1 MRLWNATRWS
11 FAGLRAAGKYEAAF
25 RADALLAVTLF
36 GVSFFVAENA
46 IEWAILVA
54 PLLLTMIV
62 ELLNSAIE
70 TTVDRI
76 GVERIPMVRELFR
89 NLVTAEGTRA
99 IREWDEMLSVFEV
112 EQRESAD
119 NARKNSGR
127 NRFRNDR
134 FGYVATCQRPAAVR
148 RHL

>member
-1 MRLWNATRWS
+1 MSETPPASGKTTDRGLVRLWNATRWS
-11 FAGLRAAGKYEAAF
+11 FAGLRAAWKYEAAF

-36 GVSFFVAENA
+36 GVSFFVAENP

-76 GVERIPMVRELFR
+76 GVERHPLS
-89 NLVTAEGTRA
+89 GRA
-99 IREWDEMLSVFEV
+99 KDIGSAAVMLSLVLTALCWGAV
-112 EQRESAD
+112 LWSHW
-119 NARKNSGR
+119 N
-127 NRFRNDR
+127 
-134 FGYVATCQRPAAVR
+134 VA
-148 RHL
+148 